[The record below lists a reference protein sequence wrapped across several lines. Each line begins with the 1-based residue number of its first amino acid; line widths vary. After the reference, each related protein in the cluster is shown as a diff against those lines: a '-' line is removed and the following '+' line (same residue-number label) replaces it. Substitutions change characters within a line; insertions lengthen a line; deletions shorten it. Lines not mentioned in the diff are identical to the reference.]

1 MKKTLYTIMIL
12 VVMMFI
18 GTVAIA
24 QDNPPLTDEEMFDFS
39 EDFDGGVA
47 GGEEG
52 NHPTIV
58 APKVVDK
65 ATGEVLIEEL
75 LLAQVIGGGVVI
87 MTYAMNGEFQE
98 TEMSWAKIK
107 VLTPDNQECTIP
119 DLQHIQCPGLNE
131 WNKTIEEIVQ

>member
-12 VVMMFI
+12 VVVFF
-18 GTVAIA
+18 GTTVMA
-24 QDNPPLTDEEMFDFS
+24 QEQAPADDFVDFS

-58 APKVVDK
+58 APKVIDK

-98 TEMSWAKIK
+98 TEMAWTEIK
-107 VLTPDNQECTIP
+107 VLTPDNQECNIP
-119 DLQHIQCPGLNE
+119 DLQHIQCPGLDE

>member
-1 MKKTLYTIMIL
+1 MEKTLYTIMIL
-12 VVMMFI
+12 VVLMFVS
-18 GTVAIA
+18 TVAMA
-24 QDNPPLTDEEMFDFS
+24 QEPNPPLTDEEMFDFNIDES
-39 EDFDGGVA
+39 VE

-58 APKVVDK
+58 APKVIDK

-98 TEMSWAKIK
+98 TEMAWTKIK
-107 VLTPDNQECTIP
+107 VLTPDNQECGIP
-119 DLQHIQCPGLNE
+119 DLQHVQCPGLDE

>member
-12 VVMMFI
+12 VVLMFVS
-18 GTVAIA
+18 TVAMA
-24 QDNPPLTDEEMFDFS
+24 QEQAPADDFVDFS

-47 GGEEG
+47 GGEGE

-58 APKVVDK
+58 APKVIDK

-98 TEMSWAKIK
+98 TEMAWTKIK
-107 VLTPDNQECTIP
+107 VLTPDNQECGIP
-119 DLQHIQCPGLNE
+119 DLQHVQCPGLDD